1 MVGGAVIRKLKSEG
15 HINLHYP
22 GSRQLDLRDRDQV
35 FTYIS
40 DIKPSV
46 VVVAAAKVGGIVAN
60 STYPYDFISE
70 NLQIQTN
77 LFDACLKNDVPR
89 VLFLGSSCI
98 YPREAP
104 QPISESSLLTGPLE
118 ETNRAY
124 AIAKIAGI
132 IQVQSAREQHG
143 LDWIS
148 AQPTNLF
155 GIGDNYHPENSHV
168 IPGLIRRYVAA
179 NEEGAPFVINWGS
192 GDPTRDFLFS
202 EDVGD
207 ALYFLLNNY
216 HGVEAINI
224 GSGGEIS
231 IRDVAEL
238 IAKIVGFEGRTEWD
252 SAKPDGTPRKTLETS
267 KLASMGWSPKTS
279 LVDGLEL
286 AVADFKRMIE
296 L

>member
-252 SAKPDGTPRKTLETS
+252 SSKPDGTPRKTLETS